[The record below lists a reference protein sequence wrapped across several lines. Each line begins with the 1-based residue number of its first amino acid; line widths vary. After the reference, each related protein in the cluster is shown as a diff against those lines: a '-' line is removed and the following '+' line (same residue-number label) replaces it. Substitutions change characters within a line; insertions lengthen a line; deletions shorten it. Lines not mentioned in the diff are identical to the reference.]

1 MRVYIMTA
9 KEFWNIHAPDFNF
22 ELGIEELVAEALK
35 RGFIVESWAA
45 TEDGETQYLYA
56 DDELN

>member
-1 MRVYIMTA
+1 MTA

-22 ELGIEELVAEALK
+22 ELGVEELVAEGLK

-45 TEDGETQYLYA
+45 TEDGEAQYLYA
-56 DDELN
+56 DEDLEG